1 MAIKGNNLTDDQ
13 AKSDAVDIGECQL
26 FDKDIP
32 KPPRPRP
39 LRHRTGTWGAIR
51 HIDRVNRFANL
62 PVSRF
67 VESLSPHLGPEHVMQ
82 IYEANANV
90 FVVARNLFVVPEE
103 AREVDHKWPD
113 AIEVT
118 ASYSTSGSCSPT

>member
-67 VESLSPHLGPEHVMQ
+67 VESLSLHLVMQ

-113 AIEVT
+113 AIVVT
-118 ASYSTSGSCSPT
+118 ASYSTSGSCSST